1 MTYVNGYVVNDKGQI
16 YEISK
21 LSRMAVGRFIGTHY
35 GKIRTIQRELFLLHK
50 RLHEIRLADGEEAIL
65 TPTNVKILKELKI
78 QDSDVDAF
86 LDFEEQK
93 RVWNTPRL
101 TKTTEE
107 MGRLRQVF
115 RLAIQVLEKEADYEV
130 VKSVLMQGIQEQGE

>member
-21 LSRMAVGRFIGTHY
+21 LSRKAVGRFIGTHY
-35 GKIRTIQRELFLLHK
+35 GKIRSILLHE

-115 RLAIQVLEKEADYEV
+115 KLAIQVLEKEADYEV
-130 VKSVLMQGIQEQGE
+130 VKSVLMQGIQEEGE

>member
-21 LSRMAVGRFIGTHY
+21 LSRKAVGRYIGTHY
-35 GKIRTIQRELFLLHK
+35 GKIRTIQRELFLLHE
-50 RLHEIRLADGEEAIL
+50 RLHEIRLANGEEVIL

-78 QDSDVDAF
+78 QDDDISEYLGA
-86 LDFEEQK
+86 EQEK
-93 RVWNTPRL
+93 RVWNTPKL
-101 TKTTEE
+101 SKTTEE

-115 RLAIQVLEKEADYEV
+115 KLAIQVLDKEADYEV
-130 VKSVLMQGIQEQGE
+130 VKSVLMQGIQEEGE

>member
-115 RLAIQVLEKEADYEV
+115 KLAIQVLEKEADYEV
-130 VKSVLMQGIQEQGE
+130 VKSVLMQGIQEEGE

>member
-130 VKSVLMQGIQEQGE
+130 VKSVLMQGIQEEGE

>member
-21 LSRMAVGRFIGTHY
+21 LSRKAGGRYIGTHY
-35 GKIRTIQRELFLLHK
+35 GKIRTIQRELFLLHE
-50 RLHEIRLADGEEAIL
+50 RLHEIRLANGEEVIL

-78 QDSDVDAF
+78 QDDDISEYLGA
-86 LDFEEQK
+86 EQEK
-93 RVWNTPRL
+93 RVWNTPKL
-101 TKTTEE
+101 SKTTEE

-115 RLAIQVLEKEADYEV
+115 KLAIQVLDKEADYEV
-130 VKSVLMQGIQEQGE
+130 VKSVLMQGIQEEGE

>member
-35 GKIRTIQRELFLLHK
+35 GKIRSIQRELFLLHE

-130 VKSVLMQGIQEQGE
+130 VKSVLMQGIQEEGE

>member
-16 YEISK
+16 FEISK
-21 LSRMAVGRFIGTHY
+21 LSRKAVGRFIGIHY
-35 GKIRTIQRELFLLHK
+35 GKIRSIQRELFLLHE

-115 RLAIQVLEKEADYEV
+115 NLAIQVLEKEADYEV
-130 VKSVLMQGIQEQGE
+130 VKSVLMQGIQEEGE